1 MAASSH
7 RAQPLPSAPDSMAV
21 HWRAS
26 PDRGIVAC
34 ATTERAARTAADT
47 EERAMADWDPEAFEN
62 AMIADMRAHGGA
74 VTTGPLTGHPL
85 LILTSTGAK
94 SGQERR
100 AILTYSRDGDAYV
113 VAGTAGGSPTTPAW
127 VHNVEAGPQGTIE
140 VANHVVKAPGS
151 LAGGDGRRRLWEA
164 HVEALP
170 HFAEYPEKAHRDI
183 PMIRL
188 TPSAG

>member
-1 MAASSH
+1 
-7 RAQPLPSAPDSMAV
+7 
-21 HWRAS
+21 
-26 PDRGIVAC
+26 
-34 ATTERAARTAADT
+34 
-47 EERAMADWDPEAFEN
+47 MADWDPEAFEN

-74 VTTGPLTGHPL
+74 VTTGPLAGHPL

-94 SGQERR
+94 SGKERR
-100 AILTYSRDGDAYV
+100 AILTYTRDGDAYV

-127 VHNVEAGPQGTIE
+127 VHNVEAAPEVTIE
-140 VANHVVKAPGS
+140 VANQVLHASGS
-151 LAGGDGRRRLWEA
+151 LAEGDDRRRLWDA

-188 TPSAG
+188 TPIGG